1 MVNLCSRLVPVLIS
15 EEPCA
20 VANIGILKVR
30 EMLFIKKSCFF
41 QKFAAVDRRTGTGCE
56 NAVCFF
62 KLADRFSLSSGK
74 RSSKHIIVISGIVDF
89 ITLLVGNQLCAA
101 CKCIFPSAD
110 TLIQPFNKIRKHLR
124 IIVQKNHIRLF

>member
-1 MVNLCSRLVPVLIS
+1 
-15 EEPCA
+15 
-20 VANIGILKVR
+20 
-30 EMLFIKKSCFF
+30 MLFIKKSCFF
-41 QKFAAVDRRTGTGCE
+41 QKFATVDRRTGTGCE

-74 RSSKHIIVISGIVDF
+74 RPSKHIIVISGIVDF